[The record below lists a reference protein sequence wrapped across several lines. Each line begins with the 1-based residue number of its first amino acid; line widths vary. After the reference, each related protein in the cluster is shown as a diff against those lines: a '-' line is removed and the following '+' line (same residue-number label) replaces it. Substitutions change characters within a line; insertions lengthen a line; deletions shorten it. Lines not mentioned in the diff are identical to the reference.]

1 MDILK
6 IVLLFVGFA
15 LLVKGADWLVAGSA
29 SIAKRYNVPNIV
41 IGLTIVAFGTSTPEL
56 IVSLFAS
63 ISGSTDIAIGNVIGS
78 NSCNILLI
86 LGISS
91 IIYPLSVKS
100 NTVWKEIPMSLLA
113 AILVW
118 VLANDM
124 ILDGNPRVEITRS
137 DGIVLLGFFVIF
149 MYYTFDIA
157 KADANNP
164 TTIESDEIKILSL
177 FWSITFIILG
187 LTALVVGG
195 NWIVEG
201 AIYIAKSFGLSE
213 ALIGLTI
220 VAVGTSLP
228 EMATSIMAAL
238 KKQDD
243 IAIGN
248 VVGSNIFN
256 IFFILGT
263 SATVAP
269 LKFNV
274 QGNTDI
280 YVTIGS
286 SLLLFIFCFSGKK
299 RQLERWEGVLMLIAY
314 ASYTTFLIMRG

>member
-1 MDILK
+1 MEILK
-6 IVLLFVGFA
+6 IVLLFVGFG
-15 LLVKGADWLVAGSA
+15 LLIKGADWLVAGAA

-63 ISGSTDIAIGNVIGS
+63 MNGSTDIAIGNVIGS

-100 NTVWKEIPMSLLA
+100 NTVWKEIPLSLLA
-113 AILVW
+113 AVLVW

-137 DGIVLLGFFVIF
+137 DGLVLLGFFAIF

-177 FWSITFIILG
+177 FWSIIFIILG
-187 LTALVVGG
+187 LTSLVVGG

-201 AIYIAKSFGLSE
+201 AVYIAKSFGLSE

-220 VAVGTSLP
+220 VAIGTSLP
-228 EMATSIMAAL
+228 EMATSVMAAL

-256 IFFILGT
+256 VFFILGT
-263 SATVAP
+263 SATVSP
-269 LKFNV
+269 LKFDPKV
-274 QGNTDI
+274 NTDI
-280 YVTIGS
+280 YVTMAA
-286 SLLLFIFCFSGKK
+286 SLFLFIFCFSGKK
-299 RQLERWEGVLMLIAY
+299 HQLERWEGSLMFLGY
-314 ASYTTFLIMRG
+314 VSYTAFLIMRG